1 MEKKNVKYNKFI
13 EMMGEEV
20 RVEEDLSKYTTFKIG
35 GKADLFYSVKNEDSF
50 IRVVKVCD
58 ELEIPFVVMGC
69 GSNILVS
76 DEGYR
81 GLVIKNENKGN
92 IGIFDEDKIF
102 VNSGLSLSELL
113 EFSADNSLAGLDLLA
128 GIPGSVGGAVY
139 MNAGAFGCTIDEHIL
154 YGKVLDKS
162 GNLYELNRK
171 DFSFGYRS
179 SRLQKSGE
187 ILVSIV
193 LRLIRGEKE
202 KIYNK
207 MNEII
212 EIRRKKHPDKTVPC
226 AGSYF
231 KNIIISGQVEKREPA
246 GYYLDKA
253 GLKGMQCG
261 EAKVFEKHANFIIN
275 TGEAKSSDVLKLA
288 QIMKDKVKE
297 TFGIELIEEVVYL
310 DDIKGFTNEIL
321 SK

>member
-1 MEKKNVKYNKFI
+1 MKKKNIKYNKFI
-13 EMMGEEV
+13 EIMGEEV
-20 RVEEDLSKYTTFKIG
+20 RIEEELSKYTTFKIG
-35 GKADLFYSVKNEDSF
+35 GKADLFCLVKSEDIL
-50 IRVVKVCD
+50 IRAVKVAD
-58 ELEIPFVVMGC
+58 ELEIPFVVMGS

-81 GLVIKNENKGN
+81 GLVIKNENKEK
-92 IGIFDEDKIF
+92 IEIFDENKIF
-102 VNSGLSLSELL
+102 VNSGVSLSELL

-128 GIPGSVGGAVY
+128 GIPGSVGGAIY
-139 MNAGAFGCTIDEHIL
+139 MNAGAFGCTIGEHIL
-154 YGKVLDKS
+154 SGKVIDKS
-162 GNLYELNRK
+162 GNLYELNK
-171 DFSFGYRS
+171 GEFSFGYRS

-193 LRLIRGEKE
+193 LKLIKGEKE

-207 MNEII
+207 INEII

-231 KNIIISGQVEKREPA
+231 KNIIISGQMEKREPA
-246 GYYLDKA
+246 GFYLEKA

-261 EAKVFEKHANFIIN
+261 GAKVFEKHANFIIN

-288 QIMKDKVKE
+288 RIMKDKVKKL
-297 TFGIELIEEVVYL
+297 FGIELNEEVVYL
-310 DDIKGFTNEIL
+310 DDIKGF
-321 SK
+321 SKL

>member
-1 MEKKNVKYNKFI
+1 MKKKNIKYNKFI
-13 EMMGEEV
+13 EIMGEEV
-20 RVEEDLSKYTTFKIG
+20 RIEEELSKYTTFKIG
-35 GKADLFYSVKNEDSF
+35 GKADLFCLVKSEDIL
-50 IRVVKVCD
+50 IRAVKVAD
-58 ELEIPFVVMGC
+58 ELEIPFVVMGS

-81 GLVIKNENKGN
+81 GLVIKNENKEK
-92 IGIFDEDKIF
+92 IEIFDENKIF
-102 VNSGLSLSELL
+102 VNSGVSLSELL

-139 MNAGAFGCTIDEHIL
+139 MNAGAFGCIIGEHIL
-154 YGKVLDKS
+154 SGKVIDKS
-162 GNLYELNRK
+162 GNLYELNK
-171 DFSFGYRS
+171 GEFSFGYRS

-193 LRLIRGEKE
+193 LKLIKGEKE

-207 MNEII
+207 INEII

-231 KNIIISGQVEKREPA
+231 KNIIISGQMEKREPA
-246 GYYLDKA
+246 GFYLEKA

-261 EAKVFEKHANFIIN
+261 GAKVFEKHANFIIN

-288 QIMKDKVKE
+288 RIMKDKVKKL
-297 TFGIELIEEVVYL
+297 FGIELNEEVVYL
-310 DDIKGFTNEIL
+310 DDIKGF
-321 SK
+321 SKL